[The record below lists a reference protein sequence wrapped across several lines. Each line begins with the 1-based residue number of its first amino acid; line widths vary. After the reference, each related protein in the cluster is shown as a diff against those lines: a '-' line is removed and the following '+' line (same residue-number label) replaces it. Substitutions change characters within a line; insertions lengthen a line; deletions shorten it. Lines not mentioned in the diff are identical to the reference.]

1 MSSPGRSQ
9 PANSSWKRWPTIPR
23 YRVNA
28 ELLLGSA
35 LALSVLGLMLF
46 SSWAADHDPMKT
58 DLLNRYQP
66 PGTPGHW
73 LGTDQLGRDLWA
85 RALAG
90 LQWSM
95 TTAIMATA
103 ISLVIGTGLGLLAAQ
118 RPGLVRTV
126 VRQSID
132 TILSF
137 PGLIVAICVVAL
149 WGQGYWPIVLT
160 LGLLSWPVFARVCY
174 AEALSLLEREYV
186 QSAVLA
192 GMSRLQILLQH
203 VLPGLRPVL
212 LVVLAFHFASML
224 ISESALSFLG
234 LGAPL
239 GEPTWGNMLAASRAE
254 LFDAPW
260 MMLVPAAGIVVA
272 VVTANL
278 IGDGLANLSRR
289 QGKGIDV

>member
-1 MSSPGRSQ
+1 MAEQAAPTVSRVATLRSRISTELVVGILMGGLL
-9 PANSSWKRWPTIPR
+9 A
-23 YRVNA
+23 A
-28 ELLLGSA
+28 LLL
-35 LALSVLGLMLF
+35 LRPWLS
-46 SSWAADHDPMKT
+46 DHDPMGT

-90 LQWSM
+90 LEWSM

-103 ISLVIGTGLGLLAAQ
+103 ISLVIGTLLGLLAAQ
-118 RPGLVRTV
+118 REGLIRTL

-160 LGLLSWPVFARVCY
+160 LGLLSWPVFARVCF

-186 QSAVLA
+186 QSAALA
-192 GMSRLQILLQH
+192 GMSRFQILIQH

-212 LVVLAFHFASML
+212 MVMLAFHFASML

-254 LFDAPW
+254 LFEAPW
-260 MMLVPAAGIVVA
+260 MMLVPAAGIVIA

-278 IGDGLANLSRR
+278 IGDGIAALSRR

>member
-1 MSSPGRSQ
+1 MADQAMPRASRIAALRSRISTELVVGILMGGLL
-9 PANSSWKRWPTIPR
+9 A
-23 YRVNA
+23 A
-28 ELLLGSA
+28 LLL
-35 LALSVLGLMLF
+35 LRPWLS
-46 SSWAADHDPMKT
+46 DHDPMGT

-90 LQWSM
+90 LEWSM

-103 ISLVIGTGLGLLAAQ
+103 ISLMIGTLLGLLAAQ
-118 RPGLVRTV
+118 REGVVRTL

-160 LGLLSWPVFARVCY
+160 LGLLSWPVFARVCF
-174 AEALSLLEREYV
+174 AEALSLLQREYV
-186 QSAVLA
+186 QSAALA
-192 GMSRLQILLQH
+192 GMSRFQILIQH

-212 LVVLAFHFASML
+212 MVMLAFHFASML

-254 LFDAPW
+254 LFEAPW
-260 MMLVPAAGIVVA
+260 MMLVPAAGIVIA

-278 IGDGLANLSRR
+278 IGDGIAALSRR

>member
-1 MSSPGRSQ
+1 MADQAMPRASQIAALRS
-9 PANSSWKRWPTIPR
+9 
-23 YRVNA
+23 RVSTELVVGILMGGLLA
-28 ELLLGSA
+28 ALLL
-35 LALSVLGLMLF
+35 LRPWLS
-46 SSWAADHDPMKT
+46 DHDPMGT

-90 LQWSM
+90 LEWSM

-103 ISLVIGTGLGLLAAQ
+103 ISLVIGTLLGLLAAQ
-118 RPGLVRTV
+118 REGVVRTL

-160 LGLLSWPVFARVCY
+160 LGLLSWPVFARVCF
-174 AEALSLLEREYV
+174 AEALSLLQREYV
-186 QSAVLA
+186 QSAALA
-192 GMSRLQILLQH
+192 GMSRFQILIQH

-212 LVVLAFHFASML
+212 MVMLAFHFASML

-254 LFDAPW
+254 LFEAPW
-260 MMLVPAAGIVVA
+260 MMLVPAAGIVIA

-278 IGDGLANLSRR
+278 IGDGIAALSRR

>member
-1 MSSPGRSQ
+1 MADQAMPRASRIAALRSRISTELVVGILMGGLL
-9 PANSSWKRWPTIPR
+9 A
-23 YRVNA
+23 A
-28 ELLLGSA
+28 LLL
-35 LALSVLGLMLF
+35 LRPWLS
-46 SSWAADHDPMKT
+46 DHDPMGT

-90 LQWSM
+90 LEWSM

-103 ISLVIGTGLGLLAAQ
+103 ISLVIGTLLGLLAAQ
-118 RPGLVRTV
+118 REGVVRTL

-160 LGLLSWPVFARVCY
+160 LGLLSWPVFARVCF
-174 AEALSLLEREYV
+174 AEALSLLQREYV
-186 QSAVLA
+186 QSAALA
-192 GMSRLQILLQH
+192 GMSRFQILIQH

-212 LVVLAFHFASML
+212 MVMLAFHFASML

-254 LFDAPW
+254 LFEAPW
-260 MMLVPAAGIVVA
+260 MMLVPAAGIVIA

-278 IGDGLANLSRR
+278 IGDGIAALSRR

>member
-1 MSSPGRSQ
+1 VVGILMGGLL
-9 PANSSWKRWPTIPR
+9 A
-23 YRVNA
+23 A
-28 ELLLGSA
+28 LLL
-35 LALSVLGLMLF
+35 LRPWLS
-46 SSWAADHDPMKT
+46 DHDPMGT

-90 LQWSM
+90 LEWSM

-103 ISLVIGTGLGLLAAQ
+103 ISLVIGTLLGLLAAQ
-118 RPGLVRTV
+118 REGLIRTL

-160 LGLLSWPVFARVCY
+160 LGLLSWPVFARVCF

-186 QSAVLA
+186 QSAALA
-192 GMSRLQILLQH
+192 GMSRFQILIQH

-212 LVVLAFHFASML
+212 MVMLAFHFASML

-254 LFDAPW
+254 LFEAPW
-260 MMLVPAAGIVVA
+260 MMLVPAAGIVIA

-278 IGDGLANLSRR
+278 IGDGIAALSRR

>member
-1 MSSPGRSQ
+1 MS
-9 PANSSWKRWPTIPR
+9 AAAKRPWF
-23 YRVNA
+23 RVVAERLNA
-28 ELLLGSA
+28 ELVLGSLLG
-35 LALSVLGLMLF
+35 LVVLGLLLF
-46 SSWAADHDPMKT
+46 RSSLAAHDPMQT

-90 LQWSM
+90 LEWSLS
-95 TTAIMATA
+95 TALMATA
-103 ISLVIGTGLGLLAAQ
+103 IALVVGTLLGLLAAQ
-118 RPGLVRTV
+118 RPGVVRTL

-137 PGLIVAICVVAL
+137 PGLVVAICVVAL
-149 WGQGYWPIVLT
+149 VGQGYWPIVLT

-174 AEALSLLEREYV
+174 AEGLSLLEREYV
-186 QSAVLA
+186 QSAVLS
-192 GMSRLQILLQH
+192 GMQPFQILLQH
-203 VLPGLRPVL
+203 VLPGLRPIL
-212 LVVLAFHFASML
+212 LVMLAFHFASML

-239 GEPTWGNMLAASRAE
+239 GEATWGNMLAASRAE

-260 MMLVPAAGIVVA
+260 MMLVPATGIVIA

-278 IGDGLANLSRR
+278 IGDGLANLSRQ
-289 QGKGIDV
+289 QGKDIDI

>member
-1 MSSPGRSQ
+1 MAEQAAPTVSRVATLRSRISTELVVGILMGGLL
-9 PANSSWKRWPTIPR
+9 A
-23 YRVNA
+23 A
-28 ELLLGSA
+28 LLL
-35 LALSVLGLMLF
+35 LRPWLS
-46 SSWAADHDPMKT
+46 DHDPMGT

-90 LQWSM
+90 LEWSM

-103 ISLVIGTGLGLLAAQ
+103 ISLVIGTLLGLLAAQ
-118 RPGLVRTV
+118 REGLVRTL

-160 LGLLSWPVFARVCY
+160 LGLLSWPVFARVCF

-186 QSAVLA
+186 QSAALA
-192 GMSRLQILLQH
+192 GMSRFQILIQH

-212 LVVLAFHFASML
+212 MVMLAFHFASML

-254 LFDAPW
+254 LFEAPW
-260 MMLVPAAGIVVA
+260 MMLVPAAGIVIA

-278 IGDGLANLSRR
+278 IGDGIAALSRR

>member
-1 MSSPGRSQ
+1 M
-9 PANSSWKRWPTIPR
+9 
-23 YRVNA
+23 A
-28 ELLLGSA
+28 ESGTERGNPLRNYFSVELAAGLLLG
-35 LALSVLGLMLF
+35 LALSALLLLRPWLSG
-46 SSWAADHDPMKT
+46 HDPMHT

-90 LQWSM
+90 LEWSM
-95 TTAIMATA
+95 TTALMATA
-103 ISLVIGTGLGLLAAQ
+103 ISLVIGTLLGLLAAQ
-118 RPGLVRTV
+118 RPGLVRTL

-160 LGLLSWPVFARVCY
+160 LGLLSWPVFARVCF
-174 AEALSLLEREYV
+174 AQGLSLLEREYV
-186 QSAVLA
+186 QSAALA
-192 GMSRLQILLQH
+192 GMSRLQILIQH

-212 LVVLAFHFASML
+212 MVMLAFHFAAML

-239 GEPTWGNMLAASRAE
+239 GTPTWGNMLAASRAE
-254 LFDAPW
+254 LFEAPW
-260 MMLVPAAGIVVA
+260 MMLVPAAGIIIA

-278 IGDGLANLSRR
+278 IGDGIAALARR
-289 QGKGIDV
+289 QGKDIDA